1 MGNSDIRDFAHI
13 DEVNMSEIAGERV
26 AVDASN
32 WLYKYMTT
40 TARFTRTEAYT
51 NDDGVELTNL
61 IGVPR
66 GIRKYFQ
73 RNIQPV
79 FVFDGKPHTLKS
91 EEIERRKEKR
101 SSASD
106 KIEDAE
112 DSAER
117 SKYESRSQEL
127 NNDVISTTQK
137 LLDLLDV
144 PYTTA
149 PQAAE
154 SQAAYMTSQSDSI
167 QSAVS
172 DDYDAVVFGSEKTI
186 RQFTTSSNSVE
197 LMRFDKTLSDL
208 DISHK
213 QLVIA
218 TILCGT
224 DYNDGVSG
232 IGPKTAV
239 KIVKDNPTV
248 KEVREETGED
258 IERAEKILDL
268 YSNPTV
274 SDDWP
279 KPKVSDP
286 DIAEARDYLY
296 EQGVD
301 ISEVE
306 RALQDIGDSSSQTGL
321 SNF

>member
-13 DEVNMSEIAGERV
+13 DEVDMSEIAGEKV

-66 GIRKYFQ
+66 GVRKYFQ

-91 EEIERRKEKR
+91 EEIKRRKEKR

-112 DSAER
+112 DSVEK

-127 NNDVISTTQK
+127 SNDVISTTKK

-154 SQAAYMTSQSDSI
+154 SQAAYMTMESDDI

-172 DDYDAVVFGSEKTI
+172 DDYDTLVFGSEKTI

-197 LMRFDKTLSDL
+197 VMRIAETLSDL
-208 DISHK
+208 EISHE
-213 QLVIA
+213 QLVLS

-224 DYNDGVSG
+224 DYNNGVSG

-239 KIVKDNPTV
+239 KIVRDNPTID
-248 KEVREETGED
+248 EIREETGEE
-258 IERAEKILDL
+258 IERAEEILDL
-268 YSNPTV
+268 YLDPTV

-279 KPKVSDP
+279 NPKVSNP
-286 DIAEARDYLY
+286 DIEEAREYLY
-296 EQGVD
+296 DQGVD

-306 RALQDIGDSSSQTGL
+306 TALQDIGDSSSQTGL
-321 SNF
+321 NNF

>member
-208 DISHK
+208 KISHK

-239 KIVKDNPTV
+239 KIVRDNPTI
-248 KEVREETGED
+248 KEVRKETGED

-279 KPKVSDP
+279 EPKVSDP